1 MGRETAKHF
10 QGNFKTEANSDPQ
23 IGISHYTKQ
32 SETPFKP
39 EDHIDKASLCYQG
52 RPCLENKA
60 REGTMGQWVLSV

>member
-1 MGRETAKHF
+1 MSKQDVGRETAKHF

-39 EDHIDKASLCYQG
+39 EDHTVRLACATKGDLVLKTKPGKA
-52 RPCLENKA
+52 
-60 REGTMGQWVLSV
+60 